1 MFPVPPFPEIHEL
14 DLKVGGDDISMA
26 V

>member
-1 MFPVPPFPEIHEL
+1 MFPVSPFPEIHEL